1 MFRVFHT
8 LPCSFIIVMVLSGL
22 ARAHTESELASVVPP
37 HGGLLA
43 SVGDHHVELVLRLDR
58 VQVFLTDRFNKPIA
72 VQTAAGVANLRVKG
86 QKPQQVRL
94 QVVEDHLEGSAV
106 ILGDVPVTVTLV
118 LNIEGK
124 EHMVPYV
131 WPAGGPKRKPAGQE
145 QQ

>member
-1 MFRVFHT
+1 MFRMYT
-8 LPCSFIIVMVLSGL
+8 LPCSLIIILIWSGL
-22 ARAHTESELASVVPP
+22 AGAHTESELANVVPP

-43 SVGDHHVELVLRLDR
+43 AVGDHHVELVLGPDR
-58 VQVFLTDRFNKPIA
+58 VQVFVTDRLNKPIA
-72 VQTAAGVANLRVKG
+72 VDTVTGTANLRVKG

-94 QVVEDHLEGSAV
+94 QIVEDRLEGSAV
-106 ILGDVPVTVTLV
+106 IPSDVPVTVTLV